1 MPAAAFGIPSAA
13 LILAMCV
20 PTVSSERVKWLLE
33 RVARLCAATIALGAF
48 VLVTG
53 RPALAGWLTS
63 GGLAALVLLAALLSE
78 RDPPQRVRLLAGDR
92 TPDCPGPSPAVTLV
106 DRERMEAD
114 SAVFAV
120 TGPP

>member
-20 PTVSSERVKWLLE
+20 PTVSSKRVRWLLE
-33 RVARLCAATIALGAF
+33 HVARVSALTIVLGAF

-53 RPALAGWLTS
+53 RPVLAGWLTS
-63 GGLAALVLLAALLSE
+63 SGFAALVLLAALLSE
-78 RDPPQRVRLLAGDR
+78 RDPPQRRWPFGGDG
-92 TPDCPGPSPAVTLV
+92 PPACPGPSPAPMLV
-106 DRERMEAD
+106 DRERKEAD